1 MHVSHPCARGWLA
14 RCLVFLSLGLAAVAA
29 LAQSAGAAGELRVGS
44 KRFTESYIL
53 AEIAAQTV
61 RAAGQPAQVRQGLGN
76 TAIVYEALRAGQID
90 VYPEYTGTIAQ
101 EIVKDPSHTSVAD
114 LDRALAPLGLGV
126 GVPLGFNNGYAL
138 AMRAEQ
144 ATALGVTKLSDLARL
159 PELKFGLSNEFVG
172 RADGW
177 AGLARR
183 YGLPQSPRGLDH
195 GLAYEA
201 LAQRQIDVTD
211 IYTTDAQIGRLG
223 LVVLADDLGYF
234 PRYDAVLLYRR
245 DLPQRLPAAWHALQ
259 QLEGSIDQADMIA
272 MNGQAVLESRP
283 FAQVAQGFVR
293 FLVGPTAGATAGAGE
308 TDPVNAAATGTLPL
322 DATASGASAP
332 GAALTPGGAASAAA
346 AAAAG
351 TAPKQGGFA
360 SRFWQRLW
368 APDLGALLGQHLLLV
383 VVSVGLA
390 TLIAVPLG
398 IGLMAHPRARAIAL
412 GTASVLQTIPSL
424 ALLAVLIAVLGVI
437 GKLPALIALT
447 AYSVLPILSNTCAGL
462 AEVPAG
468 LRNAA
473 AALGMTRHQRLG
485 YVEFPLAL
493 PTVLAGVRTA
503 TAIAIG
509 TATIA
514 AFIGAGGLGE
524 RIVTGLALNDSALLL
539 AGALPA
545 AALALV
551 SEALFEL
558 LARHLAR
565 RRSAPPARAERARST
580 SKSRV
585 SAPAT
590 VPATMPPTLPAS
602 LEASTRSPS
611 SQRPRTR
618 SASGSSARSLRA
630 QPGESTRA
638 KPTEADDEAARARR
652 RARAEERAA
661 HAIAQREL
669 EAYERRRRSSKD

>member
-177 AGLARR
+177 AGLAKR

-211 IYTTDAQIGRLG
+211 IYTTDAQIGKLG

-437 GKLPALIALT
+437 GKPPALIALT
-447 AYSVLPILSNTCAGL
+447 AYSLLPILSNTCAGL

-473 AALGMTRHQRLG
+473 AALGMTRRQRLE

-493 PTVLAGVRTA
+493 PTALAGVRTA

-558 LARHLAR
+558 IARRLAR
-565 RRSAPPARAERARST
+565 RRSAPPARVAARAHAT
-580 SKSRV
+580 KP
-585 SAPAT
+585 APLAPGAR
-590 VPATMPPTLPAS
+590 PAADP
-602 LEASTRSPS
+602 R
-611 SQRPRTR
+611 QRTR
-618 SASGSSARSLRA
+618 PGGDSAGRSLSA
-630 QPGESTRA
+630 QSADPA
-638 KPTEADDEAARARR
+638 HMQVTEAQDEAAHARR